1 MSKRIALFPTLLLA
15 VLFVAACWLTWVNFS
30 VALPRS
36 QWQQAIWSPDINAIE
51 QMVFHYSLL
60 PRLAISLL
68 VGAGLGLVG
77 VLFQQVLR
85 NPLAEPTTLAS
96 QPVRS
101 WALPSPRYGRFP
113 VR

>member
-1 MSKRIALFPTLLLA
+1 VSKRIALFPTLLLA

-68 VGAGLGLVG
+68 VGAGLGL
-77 VLFQQVLR
+77 
-85 NPLAEPTTLAS
+85 S
-96 QPVRS
+96 QPGRS
-101 WALPSPRYGRFP
+101 WALRLPRCGLFP

>member
-1 MSKRIALFPTLLLA
+1 MSKRIALFPTLLLV

-36 QWQQAIWSPDINAIE
+36 QWQQAIWSPDIDIIE

-68 VGAGLGLVG
+68 VGAGLGFGWRLVSAG
-77 VLFQQVLR
+77 V
-85 NPLAEPTTLAS
+85 A
-96 QPVRS
+96 
-101 WALPSPRYGRFP
+101 
-113 VR
+113 